1 MQKNIE
7 KSANTSLALKI
18 SLYLLAFV
26 FANFIVLWFG
36 SKGLIFTAL
45 FLVPFDFVIRCL
57 FHETWKGMELF
68 LKLGALVLIASALTY
83 VINRDSLNIAL
94 GSACGFIAAQIAAG
108 IFYQLTIKRNFFIK
122 VNGSDAVGI
131 LVDSIIFQVVAFE
144 IIIPSI
150 TLSQFLLK
158 IIGGLFWYWVIFV
171 KLKLQEKI

>member
-1 MQKNIE
+1 MKN
-7 KSANTSLALKI
+7 SLGLKI

-158 IIGGLFWYWVIFV
+158 IVGGFFWYWIIFV
-171 KLKLQEKI
+171 KLKLQEKL

>member
-1 MQKNIE
+1 M
-7 KSANTSLALKI
+7 LGLKI

-131 LVDSIIFQVVAFE
+131 LIDSIIFQIVAFE

-158 IIGGLFWYWVIFV
+158 IVGGFFWYWIIFIR
-171 KLKLQEKI
+171 LKLQEKL

>member
-1 MQKNIE
+1 MKN
-7 KSANTSLALKI
+7 SLGLKI

-83 VINRDSLNIAL
+83 IINRDSLNIAL
-94 GSACGFIAAQIAAG
+94 GSACGFIAAQIFAG
-108 IFYQLTIKRNFFIK
+108 IFYQIAIKKRYFIK
-122 VNGSDAVGI
+122 VNGSDAIGI
-131 LVDSIIFQVVAFE
+131 LVDSIVFQIVAFE

>member
-1 MQKNIE
+1 MKN
-7 KSANTSLALKI
+7 SLGLKI

-68 LKLGALVLIASALTY
+68 LKLGALVLIASVLTY

-94 GSACGFIAAQIAAG
+94 GSACGFISAQIAAG
-108 IFYQLTIKRNFFIK
+108 IFYQLTIKRNYFIK

-131 LVDSIIFQVVAFE
+131 LIDSIIFQIVAFE

-158 IIGGLFWYWVIFV
+158 IVGGFFWYWIIFIR
-171 KLKLQEKI
+171 LKLQEKL

>member
-1 MQKNIE
+1 M
-7 KSANTSLALKI
+7 LGLKI

-144 IIIPSI
+144 IINPSI

-158 IIGGLFWYWVIFV
+158 IVGGFFWYWIIFV
-171 KLKLQEKI
+171 KLKLQKKL

>member
-1 MQKNIE
+1 
-7 KSANTSLALKI
+7 
-18 SLYLLAFV
+18 
-26 FANFIVLWFG
+26 
-36 SKGLIFTAL
+36 
-45 FLVPFDFVIRCL
+45 
-57 FHETWKGMELF
+57 MELF